1 MTVSTSHA
9 LPFPSHTRSFS
20 RAIPTLFWITK
31 RYSQPSEITCSCWD
45 WRSPQCHLTS
55 VKTAARLT
63 ANSNLLSSQFCARK
77 RLSPE
82 CCFWLEWR
90 SSAGVFTCQVNFKNS
105 TRAGSFDKGRAEMPT
120 PRPNNVPGVNL
131 YFTHMLSLA
140 DLPGRRCIMEL
151 WNKYQT

>member
-31 RYSQPSEITCSCWD
+31 RYSQPSEITCLCWD

-77 RLSPE
+77 RLYSRMLFLVGME
-82 CCFWLEWR
+82 VV
-90 SSAGVFTCQVNFKNS
+90 GGGFTCQVNFKNS
-105 TRAGSFDKGRAEMPT
+105 TRAGPFNKRRAEMPT

-140 DLPGRRCIMEL
+140 DLPGRRCIMEF
-151 WNKYQT
+151 WNEYQT